1 MKNKLIIGL
10 ICLLASCQSYRA
22 ERKINKLKSW
32 GYLSDSTITRYDT
45 IRGFSH
51 DTFIKFDTMNRV
63 DTITT
68 LKNGIKVVTYIK
80 WKEREVT
87 QVLTQ
92 KDTIY
97 EHKFEIKTITKPR
110 KWWDKFKIGL
120 MFGSILVVFMFYSA
134 YKINDKSNN

>member
-1 MKNKLIIGL
+1 MNKLILAL

-22 ERKINKLKSW
+22 ERKINKLKEW

-45 IRGFSH
+45 IRGFYH
-51 DTFIKFDTMNRV
+51 DTFIKFDTINRV

-87 QVLTQ
+87 QFVSQ
-92 KDTIY
+92 KDTIL
-97 EHKFEIKTITKPR
+97 EHKFTTKVIKQPV
-110 KWWDKFKIGL
+110 KWWNRFKIGL
-120 MFGSILVVFMFYSA
+120 IFGIILTIAMFYCA
-134 YKINDKSNN
+134 YKFNKV

>member
-1 MKNKLIIGL
+1 MKYKLIL
-10 ICLLASCQSYRA
+10 IISLLASCQSYRA
-22 ERKINKLKSW
+22 ERKINKLKQW

-45 IRGFSH
+45 IRGWQR
-51 DTFIKFDTMNRV
+51 DTFIKFDTINRV

-87 QVLTQ
+87 QIVSQ

-97 EHKFEIKTITKPR
+97 EHKFKTKVITKPII
-110 KWWDKFKIGL
+110 WWNRFKIGL
-120 MFGSILVVFMFYSA
+120 IFGIILTIAMFYSA
-134 YKINDKSNN
+134 YKFNKI

>member
-10 ICLLASCQSYRA
+10 IFLLASCQSYRA
-22 ERKINKLKSW
+22 ERKINKLKQW

-45 IRGFSH
+45 IRGWQR
-51 DTFIKFDTMNRV
+51 DTFIKFDTMNKV

-87 QVLTQ
+87 QIVSQ
-92 KDTIY
+92 KDTIF
-97 EHKFEIKTITKPR
+97 EHKFKTKVITKPV
-110 KWWDKFKIGL
+110 KWWNIFKIGL
-120 MFGSILVVFMFYSA
+120 IFGIILTIAMFYSA
-134 YKINDKSNN
+134 YKFNKI

>member
-10 ICLLASCQSYRA
+10 IFLLASCQSYRA
-22 ERKINKLKSW
+22 ERKINKLKQW

-45 IRGFSH
+45 VRGFTH

-87 QVLTQ
+87 QIVSQ
-92 KDTIY
+92 KDTIF
-97 EHKFEIKTITKPR
+97 EHKFKTKVITKPV
-110 KWWDKFKIGL
+110 KWWNRFKIGL
-120 MFGSILVVFMFYSA
+120 IFGIILTIVMFYSA
-134 YKINDKSNN
+134 YKFNKL

>member
-1 MKNKLIIGL
+1 MKKILIILL
-10 ICLLASCQSYRA
+10 ILSSCQSYRA

-51 DTFIKFDTMNRV
+51 DTFIKFDTINRV

-87 QVLTQ
+87 QFVSQ

-97 EHKFEIKTITKPR
+97 EHKFTTKVLKQPV
-110 KWWDKFKIGL
+110 KWWNRFKIGL
-120 MFGSILVVFMFYSA
+120 IFGIILTIAMFYCA
-134 YKINDKSNN
+134 YKFNKV

>member
-1 MKNKLIIGL
+1 MKYKLILI

-22 ERKINKLKSW
+22 ERKINKLKQW

-45 IRGFSH
+45 VRGFTH
-51 DTFIKFDTMNRV
+51 DTFIKFYTMNRV

-87 QVLTQ
+87 QIVSQ
-92 KDTIY
+92 KDTIF
-97 EHKFEIKTITKPR
+97 EHKFKTKVITKPIT
-110 KWWDKFKIGL
+110 WWNRFKIGL
-120 MFGSILVVFMFYSA
+120 IFGIILTIAMFYSA
-134 YKINDKSNN
+134 YKFNKL